1 MELYRMLVFNE
12 LGDERG
18 NLIAIEGNIDIPFE
32 IKRVFYMYG
41 TDNTMV
47 RGKHAN
53 RNSQFVLINVS
64 GSSKIRTTN
73 GRGQESIIVLDKP
86 RTGVFIP
93 RMIWK
98 EMYDFSHD
106 SVLLCLADTHYDETE
121 YIRDY
126 DEYVREAEAFRL

>member
-18 NLIAIEGNIDIPFE
+18 NLVAIEGGQDIPFE
-32 IKRVFYMYG
+32 IQRVFYMYG

-53 RNSQFVLINVS
+53 RHSQFVLINVS
-64 GSSKIRTTN
+64 GSSKIRITD
-73 GRGQESIIVLDKP
+73 GKGHEAVVSLDKP

-98 EMYDFSHD
+98 EMYDFSDD
-106 SVLLCLADTHYDETE
+106 SVLLCLTDTHYDGSE
-121 YIRDY
+121 YIRDFDAY
-126 DEYVREAEAFRL
+126 MKEVNKED

>member
-47 RGKHAN
+47 RGMHAN

-64 GSSKIRTTN
+64 GSSKIRITN
-73 GRGQESIIVLDKP
+73 GHGQESIVVLDKP

-98 EMYDFSHD
+98 EMYDFSID
-106 SVLLCLADTHYDETE
+106 SVLLCLADTHYDESE

-126 DEYVREAEAFRL
+126 NEYVRETEEIRV